1 MELARELRETT
12 RKVREE
18 QMEKTKK
25 ECDGIIP
32 RIKDIM
38 RQRALQGKDY
48 IYIQFS
54 PFDEDMKNNPSETG
68 IVVFRQKDVTD
79 VVFAENYLREYFLV
93 NKFDVMKTLNEL
105 YVRW

>member
-1 MELARELRETT
+1 MELAKELRETT
-12 RKVREE
+12 RKAREE

-32 RIKDIM
+32 RIKEVM
-38 RQRALQGKDY
+38 RHRATQGKDY

-54 PFDEDMKNNPSETG
+54 PFDEGMTNNPLETG
-68 IVVFRQKDVTD
+68 IIIFRRKDVTD
-79 VVFAENYLREYFLV
+79 VVFAENYLREYFLA
-93 NKFDVMKTLNEL
+93 NKFNVMKTLNEL

>member
-1 MELARELRETT
+1 MELAKELRETT
-12 RKVREE
+12 RKIKEE
-18 QMEKTKK
+18 QAAKTKK

-32 RIKDIM
+32 KIEDIM
-38 RQRALQGKDY
+38 RQRAAQGKDY

-54 PFDEDMKNNPSETG
+54 PFDEGITNNPLETG
-68 IVVFRQKDVTD
+68 VIIFRRKDVTD
-79 VVFAENYLREYFLV
+79 VVFAENYLREYFLA

>member
-25 ECDGIIP
+25 ECDVTIP
-32 RIKDIM
+32 KIENIM
-38 RQRALQGKDY
+38 RQRAAQGKDY

-54 PFDEDMKNNPSETG
+54 PFDEGITNNPLETG
-68 IVVFRQKDVTD
+68 VIIFRRKDVTD
-79 VVFAENYLREYFLV
+79 VVFAENYLREYFLA

>member
-1 MELARELRETT
+1 MELAKELRETT

-32 RIKDIM
+32 RIKDVM
-38 RQRALQGKDY
+38 RQRALQGKNH

-54 PFDEDMKNNPSETG
+54 PFDEDMTNNPTETG
-68 IVVFRQKDVTD
+68 VIIFKRKDVTD
-79 VVFAENYLREYFLV
+79 VAFAENYLREYFLA

>member
-1 MELARELRETT
+1 MGLARELRETT

-18 QMEKTKK
+18 QMAKTKK

-32 RIKDIM
+32 RIKEVM
-38 RQRALQGKDY
+38 RQRASQGKDY

-54 PFDEDMKNNPSETG
+54 PFDEGMTNNPLETG
-68 IVVFRQKDVTD
+68 VIIFRRRDITD
-79 VVFAENYLREYFLV
+79 VVFAENYLRDYFLE